1 MINADKLGKLD
12 ARYRPGAR
20 RDNEFAAEEARLLD
34 ELLAAADLSSP
45 TTSDVRSDGQ
55 AREAQTAAGDVT
67 RQAPVPPTDQPPE
80 QAVVMWPSQYDAET
94 SSAPTAAG
102 TTTTIDAG
110 PGRPGE
116 LRQAW
121 TLGATGLGD
130 TQGSPQDLA
139 ASVDLGAPSSPDAR
153 VSDQTGVA
161 DSPHFR
167 VAWQVPAPAGEPP
180 EEQAVVWP
188 SQYDAET
195 SSAPTAAGTTT
206 TIDVD
211 QAAENDRPRQ
221 AWSLDA
227 DLSRDEPTPVEVLT
241 GSDGVSSAAAPAP
254 VAGDEDSETHG
265 PQVATTWQAAAP
277 EAPQDHA
284 VPVWPAAYGTT
295 TPAPTAVAD
304 ATTLENE
311 EPGPVDQP
319 PQAWSLDAA
328 EPSVV
333 EPEIVAALAAFVD
346 LSVPTTPEL
355 PADDESADDESPQ
368 FAVTP
373 QVTVAVPDQEDEH
386 TGPAPQ
392 AVTVWPAAY
401 VAETATSALAAATA
415 ATDADEPVQF
425 EKVHQAESSQDTGPA
440 GGEPPAGVP
449 APSADLVAPGAVQAS
464 SPESTNDA
472 GTPPA
477 EMTSQEAEA
486 SPEQPEE
493 QAVTASPAAYSSQ
506 MAVTPAVS
514 DSTTPVADKPR
525 EFEPRYRPWTL
536 RSARVAEEPKPL
548 DEPATSADLASPV
561 TPEVSFPET
570 TNDAGTPPAEVT
582 SQKAEASPEQ
592 PAEKV
597 TAAPA
602 AYSSQ
607 MAVTP
612 AVSETTTPVADK
624 PREFEPRYRPW
635 TLRSARAVAE
645 EPKPLDEPAASA
657 DLASPVSP
665 EVSSPESTNDAGTP
679 PAEVTSQ
686 EAEASPEQPAEKVT
700 TAPAAYSSQ
709 MAVTPAVSDLT
720 TPVADK
726 PREFETRYR
735 PWTLRSAKAAVEE
748 PKLFDEPTASDD
760 VASLVAPEVPSPI
773 ETRGAETSQAEGTSQ
788 APVAAPEEPEQQE
801 ASAWP
806 SPPRT
811 SAGPTVPAPTTSD
824 VPHDL
829 DGRYRAWA
837 LRAAKLADEELQ
849 PVDKPVSS
857 ADVASPEEPEVQSPI
872 EPNEADTAQPEGTS
886 QAPVAAAQPPAKPPA
901 TSWPSAFA
909 TRTSASPTV
918 PVAETSAQEPHDL
931 DARYRAWILRAAAQP
946 KSMDK
951 PAASSDLPSP
961 AAPGVPTQVE
971 TNGAETSQLEV
982 TSQAPVA
989 APEQPHERATE
1000 VTPAA
1005 STAVKPV
1012 GPSFAGTT
1020 VNRANKPG
1028 KPEAPIRAWNFRD
1041 IASAVEEPSATHEQH
1056 DSADPDVVVMAGD
1069 DTSDTDAFRHE
1080 VTSHAAPSAP
1090 EQSHEDRAASPSA
1103 ESAPEPA
1110 NGTAPQTATS
1120 IVHKPGKLDAR
1131 YRPWTMSAGELATK
1145 EEEARSELAAD
1156 GHLSPSAETEL
1167 RSAEQVSPTATTA
1180 SPSPYN
1186 VPRSQGSALSS
1197 TTTVSVGTKP
1207 RRVRVSPGA
1216 IAILALV
1223 FLLAALGTGFVAL
1236 NQKSTTGQWHSRYQS
1251 QVVVNRALSARNDAL
1266 SKDLVS
1272 ARGAITFLNS
1282 NTSALNRQIKSLQTQ
1297 LSSASSAQQKAF
1309 AKSPLFGQISSE
1321 AVTAANEASVC
1332 AGEMGSLQT
1341 EINDDLANPTHK
1353 DPLLQGNTH
1362 NANLVCT
1369 VARQDNQQL
1378 QATLRSVR

>member
-536 RSARVAEEPKPL
+536 RSAR
-548 DEPATSADLASPV
+548 
-561 TPEVSFPET
+561 
-570 TNDAGTPPAEVT
+570 
-582 SQKAEASPEQ
+582 
-592 PAEKV
+592 
-597 TAAPA
+597 
-602 AYSSQ
+602 
-607 MAVTP
+607 
-612 AVSETTTPVADK
+612 
-624 PREFEPRYRPW
+624 
-635 TLRSARAVAE
+635 AVAE

-961 AAPGVPTQVE
+961 AAPGVPTQLE